1 MTDDNSTADPDRRRD
16 DTRYTKLTT
25 KIKRG
30 TGTRDQD
37 TTKLV
42 TRHPDPVE
50 AAQQHQRAL
59 EAVRS
64 AAGTARGIQPDDQE
78 GA

>member
-1 MTDDNSTADPDRRRD
+1 MSDEQDPMEPDAETA
-16 DTRYTKLTT
+16 YTKLTS

-42 TRHPDPVE
+42 TRHPDPSE
-50 AAQQHQRAL
+50 ACVRHAEALHEFERVVHDVRA
-59 EAVRS
+59 
-64 AAGTARGIQPDDQE
+64 IQPGGDDD
-78 GA
+78 G

>member
-1 MTDDNSTADPDRRRD
+1 MTSEFEP
-16 DTRYTKLTT
+16 YTKLET

-42 TRHPDPVE
+42 TRHPEPK
-50 AAQQHQRAL
+50 
-59 EAVRS
+59 EAVVRHQQ
-64 AAGTARGIQPDDQE
+64 AIVQVKQLADTARDMQPE
-78 GA
+78 EPENE

>member
-1 MTDDNSTADPDRRRD
+1 MTSEFEP
-16 DTRYTKLTT
+16 YTKLVT

-42 TRHPDPVE
+42 TRHPDPKE
-50 AAQQHQRAL
+50 AAARHQQAIAQVKQLAD
-59 EAVRS
+59 
-64 AAGTARGIQPDDQE
+64 TARDMQPKDETD
-78 GA
+78 G